1 MGAGGKPATQL
12 AAAVR
17 RCGVISAAA
26 IGLCPYLEVLVAEA
40 WLYARR
46 RLEPAPSP
54 GPGPSP

>member
-26 IGLCPYLEVLVAEA
+26 IGLCPSLEVLVAEA

-54 GPGPSP
+54 